1 MICHFEN
8 DLVQYLSVGLIA
20 FCIIGK
26 RLWWEAYKEGEEV
39 DKYW

>member
-8 DLVQYLSVGLIA
+8 DLVKYLSVGLA

-26 RLWWEAYKEGEEV
+26 RLWREAYKEGEEV